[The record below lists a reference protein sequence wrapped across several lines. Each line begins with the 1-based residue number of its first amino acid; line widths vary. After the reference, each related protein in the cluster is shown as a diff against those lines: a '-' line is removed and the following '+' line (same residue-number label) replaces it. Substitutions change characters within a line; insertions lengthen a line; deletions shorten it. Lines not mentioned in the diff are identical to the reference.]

1 MKTFIIGVSGGS
13 GSGKSTVT
21 EQIIKVVGSKNVA
34 VLLQDNYYIDRS
46 HLSAIERNKL
56 NFDHPDAFDWDL
68 MKKQLN
74 DLYNGLPIN
83 VPLYDFTTHTRKKE
97 VKLLLPAKVI
107 IVEGIFALFDEQM
120 SNKMS
125 LRIFVDAASDV
136 RLMRRIKRDIVERG
150 RTIDSVLT
158 QYSQFV
164 RPMYRRFVEPTKRR
178 AHIIIPHGSN
188 KAALE
193 MIISRINSVISG
205 EHIVIDHIV
214 PYDDDSDDGIY

>member
-1 MKTFIIGVSGGS
+1 MKTFIIGVAGGS

-21 EQIIKVVGSKNVA
+21 EQIIKAVGSKNVA

-46 HLSAIERNKL
+46 HLSSIERNKL

-68 MKKQLN
+68 MKKQLD

-83 VPLYDFTTHTRKKE
+83 VPLYDFTTHTRKNN
-97 VKLLLPAKVI
+97 VQLLLPAKVI
-107 IVEGIFALFDEQM
+107 IVEGIFSLFDEEIF
-120 SNKMS
+120 NKMS
-125 LRIFVDAASDV
+125 LRIFVDAAPDI
-136 RLMRRIKRDIVERG
+136 RLMRRIKRDIMERG
-150 RTIDSVLT
+150 RTIESVLT

-193 MIISRINSVISG
+193 MIVSRINSVISG
-205 EHIVIDHIV
+205 EHIVVDYIV
-214 PYDDDSDDGIY
+214 PYDDDSDDVMY